1 MKDLLKKMS
10 QLEASAPKAAPKK
23 KILKESAP
31 AAKVESKNMSLK
43 DMFKQLD
50 EALAPGQKPLPVIS
64 KVGSNQTTGAG
75 FLNIDDNSPA
85 GQALQQ
91 ALGNLAG
98 QNKAEIVVPTQPN
111 QSGQSTQPNQSPNQ
125 GGGTIQTSASQDQ
138 QAQDAEDQIAERD
151 EGKPGKNFAKIAKK
165 AGKEYGSKAAGER
178 VAGAIRAKL
187 AKQGKLEE
195 EQLDEL
201 SDARTR
207 EDAIRTIKDMQNTNG
222 RNANEISNLKV
233 LSDKLIKKYNIKPHE
248 IGKTNDTVQ
257 SKPNSKSSFNSS
269 SFDDVVKPKSA
280 PFPDEAKIKN
290 YSTSELSQETR
301 KWGDRYNRSK
311 SGDPARHETI
321 KKVYVLHRNELKR
334 RSQNEEVE
342 ELDEISK
349 DTANTVKNAAAK
361 DMANLKGQGRKE
373 LYTKNVRRFDLASDK
388 LSGKA
393 RVPANEEVEELEEK
407 KKGVKEADIPSVA
420 GVDTRGAGLGAGRSP
435 TTLEGKKAKPDFLD
449 LDKDGDKKESMKK
462 AASDKKKKAVK
473 ENMSNRIRAA
483 RLEGKSHGLK
493 GHSYAGKNYDDMEE
507 CRAYHDGY
515 KEGLD
520 ECYGMMDECYGM
532 ATPHMPAT
540 THGMADQ
547 ADRDPYTGTLDEMY
561 DDMDEGNAF
570 TAGLARTPH
579 GGKFKLG
586 GKSFTDT
593 SSYDSTLDEN
603 DYAFES
609 WNRELETLINEGKKI
624 NESKKSSKKS
634 LTEGMTISISKG
646 QQGAPD
652 SVNINATD
660 SEADQVISLIKQAG
674 LGIFG
679 GEGGHEELSGEPR
692 GFSIQAPSS
701 EVNTPGDIEIVDDNE
716 GMLGLM
722 KKLSGIQHDGDDA
735 GEGDEAECENCGMP
749 ESECECEE
757 GKLDEVQS
765 EDQMTYE
772 VAEDDDQEE
781 PGQNPAM
788 PQNPSDNGSANSQNA
803 TKGNNAANT
812 AAAAYD
818 SSQHEE
824 NGPQEDD
831 EENVNEGEKC
841 PECHCSPCEC
851 DDDECP
857 ACHESPCKCDDEEV
871 EEGLNEWANNS
882 RRNNDENWE
891 ADIEFMTKVI
901 SGGLNKP
908 KSTGQTTDPVIAGQN
923 DRMHSPLNTKDINE
937 SASDWAKLAGIRK

>member
-1 MKDLLKKMS
+1 MKDLLSKMS

-23 KILKESAP
+23 KVLNESAP
-31 AAKVESKNMSLK
+31 TKDVSAKPSLK
-43 DMFKQLD
+43 DVFKQVN
-50 EALAPGQKPLPVIS
+50 ETLAPGQKPLPVIS

-111 QSGQSTQPNQSPNQ
+111 QSGQSTQPNQSSNQ
-125 GGGTIQTSASQDQ
+125 GGGTIQTSASQAQ

-151 EGKPGKNFAKIAKK
+151 EGKPGKNFAKIAKS
-165 AGKEYGSKAAGER
+165 AGKRYGSKEAGER
-178 VAGAIRAKL
+178 VAGAVRAKL

-195 EQLDEL
+195 EQLDEKWGGDTEL
-201 SDARTR
+201 NPAKKGMFKGKTKAELEKQLAALHKSGPHKKGSPEYTKQQ
-207 EDAIRTIKDMQNTNG
+207 ELNFAIR
-222 RNANEISNLKV
+222 A
-233 LSDKLIKKYNIKPHE
+233 
-248 IGKTNDTVQ
+248 
-257 SKPNSKSSFNSS
+257 
-269 SFDDVVKPKSA
+269 
-280 PFPDEAKIKN
+280 
-290 YSTSELSQETR
+290 
-301 KWGDRYNRSK
+301 K
-311 SGDPARHETI
+311 SGW
-321 KKVYVLHRNELKR
+321 
-334 RSQNEEVE
+334 
-342 ELDEISK
+342 
-349 DTANTVKNAAAK
+349 
-361 DMANLKGQGRKE
+361 
-373 LYTKNVRRFDLASDK
+373 
-388 LSGKA
+388 
-393 RVPANEEVEELEEK
+393 
-407 KKGVKEADIPSVA
+407 KKGVKEGDIPSA
-420 GVDTRGAGLGAGRSP
+420 SGIDTYGAALGAGRSP
-435 TTLEGKKAKPDFLD
+435 TTLESKKAKPDFLD
-449 LDKDGDKKESMKK
+449 LDNDGNKKESMKK

-473 ENMSNRIRAA
+473 ENMNNRIQAA
-483 RLEGKSHGLK
+483 RLEGKAHGLK
-493 GHSYAGKNYDDMEE
+493 GHPHCGKNYDDMEE

-520 ECYGMMDECYGM
+520 ECYGMGMMDECYGM

-547 ADRDPYTGTLDEMY
+547 AARDPYTGTLDEMY

-570 TAGLARTPH
+570 TGALARTPH
-579 GGKFKLG
+579 GGKFKVG
-586 GKSFTDT
+586 GKTFTDT

-609 WNRELETLINEGKKI
+609 WNRQLENLINEGKQI
-624 NESKKSSKKS
+624 NESKATGKKA
-634 LTEGMTISISKG
+634 LTEGLTVSVSKG

-652 SVNINATD
+652 SVNISATD
-660 SEADQVISLIKQAG
+660 SEADQVLALVRQAG

-679 GEGGHEELSGEPR
+679 GEGGHEELHSEPR

-701 EVNTPGDIEIVDDNE
+701 EENTPGDIEVVDDNE

-735 GEGDEAECENCGMP
+735 GEGDEASCENCGMP

-757 GKLDEVQS
+757 GKLDEVES

-824 NGPQEDD
+824 NGPQEDEEVD
-831 EENVNEGEKC
+831 EAVHPDTQKGWDEHFKRKKSGPYYDEDEC
-841 PECHCSPCEC
+841 PECHK
-851 DDDECP
+851 
-857 ACHESPCKCDDEEV
+857 SPCKCDDEEV
-871 EEGLNEWANNS
+871 EESLNEWANNS
-882 RRNNDENWE
+882 RRNNEEDWE

-901 SGGLNKP
+901 AGGLNKP
-908 KSTGQTTDPVIAGQN
+908 KSTGQTTAPVIAGQD
-923 DRMHSPLNTKDINE
+923 DRMHSHLNTKDVNE
-937 SASDWAKLAGIRK
+937 SISDWKALAGIRK

>member
-1 MKDLLKKMS
+1 MKDLLSKMS

-23 KILKESAP
+23 KVLNESAP
-31 AAKVESKNMSLK
+31 TKDVSAKPSLK
-43 DMFKQLD
+43 DVFKQVN
-50 EALAPGQKPLPVIS
+50 ETLAPGQKPLPVIS

-111 QSGQSTQPNQSPNQ
+111 QSGQSTQPNQSSNQ
-125 GGGTIQTSASQDQ
+125 GGGTIQTSASQAQ

-151 EGKPGKNFAKIAKK
+151 EGKPGKNFAKIAKS
-165 AGKEYGSKAAGER
+165 AGKRYGSKEAGER
-178 VAGAIRAKL
+178 VAGAVRAKL

-195 EQLDEL
+195 EQLDEKWGGDTEL
-201 SDARTR
+201 NPAKKGMFKGKTKAELEKQLAALHKSGPHKKGSPEYTKQQ
-207 EDAIRTIKDMQNTNG
+207 ELNFAIR
-222 RNANEISNLKV
+222 A
-233 LSDKLIKKYNIKPHE
+233 
-248 IGKTNDTVQ
+248 
-257 SKPNSKSSFNSS
+257 
-269 SFDDVVKPKSA
+269 
-280 PFPDEAKIKN
+280 
-290 YSTSELSQETR
+290 
-301 KWGDRYNRSK
+301 K
-311 SGDPARHETI
+311 SGW
-321 KKVYVLHRNELKR
+321 
-334 RSQNEEVE
+334 
-342 ELDEISK
+342 
-349 DTANTVKNAAAK
+349 
-361 DMANLKGQGRKE
+361 
-373 LYTKNVRRFDLASDK
+373 
-388 LSGKA
+388 
-393 RVPANEEVEELEEK
+393 
-407 KKGVKEADIPSVA
+407 KKGVKEGDIPSA
-420 GVDTRGAGLGAGRSP
+420 SGIDTYGAALGAGRSP
-435 TTLEGKKAKPDFLD
+435 TTLESKKAKPDFLD
-449 LDKDGDKKESMKK
+449 LDNDGNKKESMKK

-473 ENMSNRIRAA
+473 ENMNNRIQAA
-483 RLEGKSHGLK
+483 RLEGKAHGLK
-493 GHSYAGKNYDDMEE
+493 GHPHCGKNYDDMEE

-520 ECYGMMDECYGM
+520 ECYGMGMMDECYGM

-547 ADRDPYTGTLDEMY
+547 AARDPYTGTLDEMY

-570 TAGLARTPH
+570 TGALARTPH
-579 GGKFKLG
+579 GGKFKVG
-586 GKSFTDT
+586 GKTFTDT

-609 WNRELETLINEGKKI
+609 WNRQLENLINEGKQI
-624 NESKKSSKKS
+624 NESKATGKKA
-634 LTEGMTISISKG
+634 LTEGLTVSVSKG

-652 SVNINATD
+652 SVNISATD
-660 SEADQVISLIKQAG
+660 SEADQVLALVRQAG

-679 GEGGHEELSGEPR
+679 GEGGHEELHSEPR

-701 EVNTPGDIEIVDDNE
+701 EENTPGDIEVVDDNE

-735 GEGDEAECENCGMP
+735 GEGDEASCENCGMP

-757 GKLDEVQS
+757 GKLDEVES

-824 NGPQEDD
+824 NGPQEDEEVD
-831 EENVNEGEKC
+831 EAVHPDTQKGWDEHFKRKKSGPYYDEDEC
-841 PECHCSPCEC
+841 PECHK
-851 DDDECP
+851 
-857 ACHESPCKCDDEEV
+857 SPCKCDDEEV
-871 EEGLNEWANNS
+871 EESLNEWANNS
-882 RRNNDENWE
+882 RRNNEEDWE

-908 KSTGQTTDPVIAGQN
+908 KSTGQTTAPVIAGQD
-923 DRMHSPLNTKDINE
+923 DRMHSHLNTKDVNE
-937 SASDWAKLAGIRK
+937 SISDWKALAGIRK

>member
-1 MKDLLKKMS
+1 MKDLLSKMS

-23 KILKESAP
+23 KVLNESAP
-31 AAKVESKNMSLK
+31 TKDVSAKPSLK
-43 DMFKQLD
+43 DVFKQVN
-50 EALAPGQKPLPVIS
+50 ETLAPGQKPLPVIS

-111 QSGQSTQPNQSPNQ
+111 QSGQSTQPNQSSNQ
-125 GGGTIQTSASQDQ
+125 GGGTIQTSASQAQ

-151 EGKPGKNFAKIAKK
+151 EGKPGKNFAKIAKS
-165 AGKEYGSKAAGER
+165 AGERYGSKAAGER
-178 VAGAIRAKL
+178 VAGAVRAKL

-201 SDARTR
+201 S
-207 EDAIRTIKDMQNTNG
+207 
-222 RNANEISNLKV
+222 
-233 LSDKLIKKYNIKPHE
+233 P
-248 IGKTNDTVQ
+248 
-257 SKPNSKSSFNSS
+257 
-269 SFDDVVKPKSA
+269 
-280 PFPDEAKIKN
+280 
-290 YSTSELSQETR
+290 
-301 KWGDRYNRSK
+301 
-311 SGDPARHETI
+311 ETI
-321 KKVYVLHRNELKR
+321 KAAQAKRHGQLTNLARTGQARMQNGNDTGAKASPQSLNTYHDTETKAINRDFNDQQRTSAKYDPAERDAALASNERNRARNMSRGNMLNVANKKL
-334 RSQNEEVE
+334 QG
-342 ELDEISK
+342 
-349 DTANTVKNAAAK
+349 TANVPAKSVAEGAKVDRMVKHIEK
-361 DMANLKGQGRKE
+361 SERK
-373 LYTKNVRRFDLASDK
+373 LGKKASDI
-388 LSGKA
+388 A
-393 RVPANEEVEELEEK
+393 WATANKRGMLDNKNK
-407 KKGVKEADIPSVA
+407 KVKEGDIPSA
-420 GVDTRGAGLGAGRSP
+420 SGIDTYGAALGAGRSP
-435 TTLEGKKAKPDFLD
+435 TTLESKKAKPDFLD
-449 LDKDGDKKESMKK
+449 LDNDGNKKESMKK

-473 ENMSNRIRAA
+473 ENMNNRIQAA
-483 RLEGKSHGLK
+483 RLEGKAHGLK
-493 GHSYAGKNYDDMEE
+493 GHPHCGKNYDDMEE

-520 ECYGMMDECYGM
+520 ECYGMGMMDECYGM

-547 ADRDPYTGTLDEMY
+547 AARDPYTGTLDEMY

-570 TAGLARTPH
+570 TGALARTPH
-579 GGKFKLG
+579 GGKFKVG
-586 GKSFTDT
+586 GKTFTDT

-609 WNRELETLINEGKKI
+609 WNRQLENLINEGKQI
-624 NESKKSSKKS
+624 NESKATGKKA
-634 LTEGMTISISKG
+634 LTEGLTVSVSKG

-652 SVNINATD
+652 SVNISATD
-660 SEADQVISLIKQAG
+660 SEADQVLALVRQAG

-679 GEGGHEELSGEPR
+679 GEGGHEELHSEPR

-701 EVNTPGDIEIVDDNE
+701 EENTPGDIEVVDDNE

-735 GEGDEAECENCGMP
+735 GEGDEASCENCGMP

-757 GKLDEVQS
+757 GKLDEVES

-824 NGPQEDD
+824 NGPQEDEEVD
-831 EENVNEGEKC
+831 EAVHPDTQKGWDEHFKRKKSGPYYDEDEC
-841 PECHCSPCEC
+841 PECHK
-851 DDDECP
+851 
-857 ACHESPCKCDDEEV
+857 SPCKCDDEED
-871 EEGLNEWANNS
+871 EESLNEWANNS
-882 RRNNDENWE
+882 RRNNEEDWE

-908 KSTGQTTDPVIAGQN
+908 KSTGQTTAPVIAGQD
-923 DRMHSPLNTKDINE
+923 DRMHSHLNTKDVNE
-937 SASDWAKLAGIRK
+937 SISDWKALAGIRK

>member
-1 MKDLLKKMS
+1 MKDLLSKMS

-23 KILKESAP
+23 KVLNESAP
-31 AAKVESKNMSLK
+31 TKDVSAKPSLK
-43 DMFKQLD
+43 DVFKQVN
-50 EALAPGQKPLPVIS
+50 ETLAPGQKPLPVIS

-111 QSGQSTQPNQSPNQ
+111 QSGQSTQPNQSSNQ
-125 GGGTIQTSASQDQ
+125 GGGTIQTSASQAQ

-151 EGKPGKNFAKIAKK
+151 EGKPGKNFAKIAKS
-165 AGKEYGSKAAGER
+165 AGKRYGSKEAGER
-178 VAGAIRAKL
+178 VAGAVRAKL

-195 EQLDEL
+195 EQLDEKWGGDTEL
-201 SDARTR
+201 NPAKKGMFKGKTKAELEKQLAALHKSGPHKKGSPEYTKQQ
-207 EDAIRTIKDMQNTNG
+207 ELNFAIR
-222 RNANEISNLKV
+222 A
-233 LSDKLIKKYNIKPHE
+233 
-248 IGKTNDTVQ
+248 
-257 SKPNSKSSFNSS
+257 
-269 SFDDVVKPKSA
+269 
-280 PFPDEAKIKN
+280 
-290 YSTSELSQETR
+290 
-301 KWGDRYNRSK
+301 K
-311 SGDPARHETI
+311 SGW
-321 KKVYVLHRNELKR
+321 
-334 RSQNEEVE
+334 
-342 ELDEISK
+342 
-349 DTANTVKNAAAK
+349 
-361 DMANLKGQGRKE
+361 
-373 LYTKNVRRFDLASDK
+373 
-388 LSGKA
+388 
-393 RVPANEEVEELEEK
+393 
-407 KKGVKEADIPSVA
+407 KKGVKEGDIPSA
-420 GVDTRGAGLGAGRSP
+420 SGIDTYGAALGAGRSP
-435 TTLEGKKAKPDFLD
+435 TTLESKKAKPDFLD
-449 LDKDGDKKESMKK
+449 LDNDGNKKESMKK

-473 ENMSNRIRAA
+473 ENMNNRIQAA
-483 RLEGKSHGLK
+483 RLEGKAHGLK
-493 GHSYAGKNYDDMEE
+493 GHPHCGKNYDDMEE

-520 ECYGMMDECYGM
+520 ECYGMGMMDECYGM

-547 ADRDPYTGTLDEMY
+547 AARDPYTGTLDEMY

-570 TAGLARTPH
+570 TGALARTPH
-579 GGKFKLG
+579 GGKFKVG
-586 GKSFTDT
+586 GKTFTDT

-609 WNRELETLINEGKKI
+609 WNRQLENLINEGKQI
-624 NESKKSSKKS
+624 NESKATGKKA
-634 LTEGMTISISKG
+634 LTEGLTVSVSKG

-652 SVNINATD
+652 SVNISATD
-660 SEADQVISLIKQAG
+660 SEADQVLALVRQAG

-679 GEGGHEELSGEPR
+679 GEGGHEELHSEPR

-701 EVNTPGDIEIVDDNE
+701 EENTPGDIEVVDDNE

-735 GEGDEAECENCGMP
+735 GEGDEASCENCGMP

-757 GKLDEVQS
+757 GKLDEVES

-824 NGPQEDD
+824 NGPQEDEEVD
-831 EENVNEGEKC
+831 EAVHPDTQKGWDEHFKRKKSGPYYDEDEC
-841 PECHCSPCEC
+841 PECHK
-851 DDDECP
+851 
-857 ACHESPCKCDDEEV
+857 SPCKCDDEED
-871 EEGLNEWANNS
+871 EESLNEWANNS
-882 RRNNDENWE
+882 RRNNEEDWE

-908 KSTGQTTDPVIAGQN
+908 KSTGQTTAPVIAGQD
-923 DRMHSPLNTKDINE
+923 DRMHSHLNTKDVNE
-937 SASDWAKLAGIRK
+937 SISDWKALAGIRK

>member
-1 MKDLLKKMS
+1 MKDLLSKMS

-23 KILKESAP
+23 KVLNESAP
-31 AAKVESKNMSLK
+31 TKNVSAKPSLK
-43 DMFKQLD
+43 DVFKQVN
-50 EALAPGQKPLPVIS
+50 ETLAPGQKPLPVIS

-125 GGGTIQTSASQDQ
+125 GGGTIQTSASQAQ

-151 EGKPGKNFAKIAKK
+151 EGKPGKNFAKIAKS
-165 AGKEYGSKAAGER
+165 AGKRYGSKEAGER
-178 VAGAIRAKL
+178 VAGAVRAKL

-195 EQLDEL
+195 EQLDEKWGGDTEL
-201 SDARTR
+201 NPAKKGMFKGKTKAELEKQLAALHKSGPHKKGSPEYTKQQ
-207 EDAIRTIKDMQNTNG
+207 ELNFAIR
-222 RNANEISNLKV
+222 A
-233 LSDKLIKKYNIKPHE
+233 
-248 IGKTNDTVQ
+248 
-257 SKPNSKSSFNSS
+257 
-269 SFDDVVKPKSA
+269 
-280 PFPDEAKIKN
+280 
-290 YSTSELSQETR
+290 
-301 KWGDRYNRSK
+301 K
-311 SGDPARHETI
+311 SGW
-321 KKVYVLHRNELKR
+321 
-334 RSQNEEVE
+334 
-342 ELDEISK
+342 
-349 DTANTVKNAAAK
+349 
-361 DMANLKGQGRKE
+361 
-373 LYTKNVRRFDLASDK
+373 
-388 LSGKA
+388 
-393 RVPANEEVEELEEK
+393 
-407 KKGVKEADIPSVA
+407 KKGVKEGDIPSA
-420 GVDTRGAGLGAGRSP
+420 SGIDTYGAALGAGRSP
-435 TTLEGKKAKPDFLD
+435 TTLESKKAKPDFLD
-449 LDKDGDKKESMKK
+449 LDNDGNKKESMKK

-473 ENMSNRIRAA
+473 ENMNNRIQAA
-483 RLEGKSHGLK
+483 RLEGKAHGLK
-493 GHSYAGKNYDDMEE
+493 GHPHCGKNYDDMEE

-520 ECYGMMDECYGM
+520 ECYGMGMMDECYGM

-547 ADRDPYTGTLDEMY
+547 AARDPYTGTLDEMY

-570 TAGLARTPH
+570 TGALARTPH
-579 GGKFKLG
+579 GGKFKVG
-586 GKSFTDT
+586 GKTFTDT

-609 WNRELETLINEGKKI
+609 WNRQLENLINEGKQI
-624 NESKKSSKKS
+624 NESKATGKKA
-634 LTEGMTISISKG
+634 LTEGLTVSVSKG

-652 SVNINATD
+652 SVNISATD
-660 SEADQVISLIKQAG
+660 SEADQVLALVRQAG

-679 GEGGHEELSGEPR
+679 GEGGHEELHSEPR

-701 EVNTPGDIEIVDDNE
+701 EENTPGDIEVVDDND

-735 GEGDEAECENCGMP
+735 GEGDEASCENCGMP

-757 GKLDEVQS
+757 GKLDEVES
-765 EDQMTYE
+765 EDQMTYN

-788 PQNPSDNGSANSQNA
+788 PQNPSDSGAANSQNA

-818 SSQHEE
+818 ASQHEE
-824 NGPQEDD
+824 NGPQEDEEVD
-831 EENVNEGEKC
+831 EAVHPDTQKGWDEHFKRKKSGPYYDEDEC
-841 PECHCSPCEC
+841 PECHK
-851 DDDECP
+851 
-857 ACHESPCKCDDEEV
+857 SPCKCDDEEV
-871 EEGLNEWANNS
+871 EESLNEWANNS
-882 RRNNDENWE
+882 RRNNEEDWE

-908 KSTGQTTDPVIAGQN
+908 KSTGQTTAPVIAGQD
-923 DRMHSPLNTKDINE
+923 DRMHSHLNTKDVNE
-937 SASDWAKLAGIRK
+937 SISDWKALAGIRK

>member
-1 MKDLLKKMS
+1 MS

-23 KILKESAP
+23 KVLNESAP
-31 AAKVESKNMSLK
+31 TKDVSAKPSLK
-43 DMFKQLD
+43 DVFKQVN
-50 EALAPGQKPLPVIS
+50 ETLAPGQKPLPVIS

-111 QSGQSTQPNQSPNQ
+111 QSGQSTQPNQSSNQ
-125 GGGTIQTSASQDQ
+125 GGGTIQTSASQAQ

-151 EGKPGKNFAKIAKK
+151 EGKPGKNFAKIAKS
-165 AGKEYGSKAAGER
+165 AGKRYGSKEAGER
-178 VAGAIRAKL
+178 VAGAVRAKL

-195 EQLDEL
+195 EQLDEKWGGDTEL
-201 SDARTR
+201 NPAKKGMFKGKTKAELEKQLAALHKSGPHKKGSPEYTKQQ
-207 EDAIRTIKDMQNTNG
+207 ELNFAIR
-222 RNANEISNLKV
+222 A
-233 LSDKLIKKYNIKPHE
+233 
-248 IGKTNDTVQ
+248 
-257 SKPNSKSSFNSS
+257 
-269 SFDDVVKPKSA
+269 
-280 PFPDEAKIKN
+280 
-290 YSTSELSQETR
+290 
-301 KWGDRYNRSK
+301 K
-311 SGDPARHETI
+311 SGW
-321 KKVYVLHRNELKR
+321 
-334 RSQNEEVE
+334 
-342 ELDEISK
+342 
-349 DTANTVKNAAAK
+349 
-361 DMANLKGQGRKE
+361 
-373 LYTKNVRRFDLASDK
+373 
-388 LSGKA
+388 
-393 RVPANEEVEELEEK
+393 
-407 KKGVKEADIPSVA
+407 KKGVKEGDIPSA
-420 GVDTRGAGLGAGRSP
+420 SGIDTYGAALGAGRSP
-435 TTLEGKKAKPDFLD
+435 TTLESKKAKPDFLD
-449 LDKDGDKKESMKK
+449 LDNDGNKKESMKK

-473 ENMSNRIRAA
+473 ENMNNRIQAA
-483 RLEGKSHGLK
+483 RLEGKAHGLK
-493 GHSYAGKNYDDMEE
+493 GHPHCGKNYDDMEE

-520 ECYGMMDECYGM
+520 ECYGMGMMDECYGM

-547 ADRDPYTGTLDEMY
+547 AARDPYTGTLDEMY

-570 TAGLARTPH
+570 TGALARTPH
-579 GGKFKLG
+579 GGKFKVG
-586 GKSFTDT
+586 GKTFTDT

-609 WNRELETLINEGKKI
+609 WNRQLENLINEGKQI
-624 NESKKSSKKS
+624 NESKATGKKA
-634 LTEGMTISISKG
+634 LTEGLTVSVSKG

-652 SVNINATD
+652 SVNISATD
-660 SEADQVISLIKQAG
+660 SEADQVLALVRQAG

-679 GEGGHEELSGEPR
+679 GEGGHEELHSEPR

-701 EVNTPGDIEIVDDNE
+701 EENTPGDIEVVDDNE

-735 GEGDEAECENCGMP
+735 GEGDEASCENCGMP

-757 GKLDEVQS
+757 GKLDEVES

-824 NGPQEDD
+824 NGPQEDEEVD
-831 EENVNEGEKC
+831 EAVHPDTQKGWDEHFKRKKSGPYYDEDEC
-841 PECHCSPCEC
+841 PECHK
-851 DDDECP
+851 
-857 ACHESPCKCDDEEV
+857 SPCKCDDEED
-871 EEGLNEWANNS
+871 EESLNEWANNS
-882 RRNNDENWE
+882 RRNNEEDWE

-908 KSTGQTTDPVIAGQN
+908 KSTGQTTAPVIAGQD
-923 DRMHSPLNTKDINE
+923 DRMHSHLNTKDVNE
-937 SASDWAKLAGIRK
+937 SISDWKALAGIRK

>member
-125 GGGTIQTSASQDQ
+125 GGGTIQTSASQSQ

-195 EQLDEL
+195 EQLDEKWGGDTEL
-201 SDARTR
+201 NPSKKGMFKGKTKAELEKQLAALHKSGPHKKGSPEYTKQQ
-207 EDAIRTIKDMQNTNG
+207 ELNFAIR
-222 RNANEISNLKV
+222 
-233 LSDKLIKKYNIKPHE
+233 
-248 IGKTNDTVQ
+248 
-257 SKPNSKSSFNSS
+257 
-269 SFDDVVKPKSA
+269 
-280 PFPDEAKIKN
+280 AKGG
-290 YSTSELSQETR
+290 
-301 KWGDRYNRSK
+301 W
-311 SGDPARHETI
+311 
-321 KKVYVLHRNELKR
+321 
-334 RSQNEEVE
+334 
-342 ELDEISK
+342 
-349 DTANTVKNAAAK
+349 
-361 DMANLKGQGRKE
+361 
-373 LYTKNVRRFDLASDK
+373 
-388 LSGKA
+388 
-393 RVPANEEVEELEEK
+393 
-407 KKGVKEADIPSVA
+407 KKGVKEADIPSAA
-420 GVDTRGAGLGAGRSP
+420 GIDTYGAALGAGRSP

-483 RLEGKSHGLK
+483 RFEGKSHGLK
-493 GHSYAGKNYDDMEE
+493 GHSYAGKNYEDMEE

-520 ECYGMMDECYGM
+520 ECYGM

-547 ADRDPYTGTLDEMY
+547 SIRDPYTGTLDEMY
-561 DDMDEGNAF
+561 DEMDEGNAF
-570 TAGLARTPH
+570 TAALARTPK
-579 GGKFKLG
+579 GSKFKLG

-735 GEGDEAECENCGMP
+735 GESDEVSCENCGMP
-749 ESECECEE
+749 ESDCECEE
-757 GKLDEVQS
+757 GKLDEVES

-788 PQNPSDNGSANSQNA
+788 PQNPSDNGSANSTNA
-803 TKGNNAANT
+803 TKGNNAANN
-812 AAAAYD
+812 AAAEYD
-818 SSQHEE
+818 ASQKEE
-824 NGPQEDD
+824 NGAQQVD
-831 EENVNEGEKC
+831 EEDE
-841 PECHCSPCEC
+841 ECEDCHSKPCEC
-851 DDDECP
+851 DDDEEEGP
-857 ACHESPCKCDDEEV
+857 DHNKNWYDTSDELK

>member
-195 EQLDEL
+195 EQLDEKWGGDTEL
-201 SDARTR
+201 NPSKKGMFKGKTKAELEKQLAALHKSGPHKKGSPEYTKQQ
-207 EDAIRTIKDMQNTNG
+207 ELNFAIR
-222 RNANEISNLKV
+222 
-233 LSDKLIKKYNIKPHE
+233 
-248 IGKTNDTVQ
+248 
-257 SKPNSKSSFNSS
+257 
-269 SFDDVVKPKSA
+269 
-280 PFPDEAKIKN
+280 AKGG
-290 YSTSELSQETR
+290 
-301 KWGDRYNRSK
+301 W
-311 SGDPARHETI
+311 
-321 KKVYVLHRNELKR
+321 
-334 RSQNEEVE
+334 
-342 ELDEISK
+342 
-349 DTANTVKNAAAK
+349 
-361 DMANLKGQGRKE
+361 
-373 LYTKNVRRFDLASDK
+373 
-388 LSGKA
+388 
-393 RVPANEEVEELEEK
+393 
-407 KKGVKEADIPSVA
+407 KKGVKEADIPSAA
-420 GVDTRGAGLGAGRSP
+420 GIDTYGAALGAGRSP

-462 AASDKKKKAVK
+462 AAADKKKKEAVKEARMSSGERAHHHATEYARSMKEGNLELAMHHRDACDECGGMIQHGPDGKKWHMHSGINKGRPYPIDEGVIGKVGLGLAGAAALAGVGGIAKNAYDYNYTPDPVTGITRAAGDNITGMDSRQSAYDMNQERENNFTKESKITQSSSDSKKKKAVK

-483 RLEGKSHGLK
+483 RFEGKSHGLK

-520 ECYGMMDECYGM
+520 ECYGM

-547 ADRDPYTGTLDEMY
+547 SIRDPYTGTLDEMY
-561 DDMDEGNAF
+561 DEMDEGNAF
-570 TAGLARTPH
+570 TAALARTPK
-579 GGKFKLG
+579 GSKFKLG

-603 DYAFES
+603 DFAFES

-624 NESKKSSKKS
+624 NESKKSLKKS

-646 QQGAPD
+646 QQGSPD

-679 GEGGHEELSGEPR
+679 GEGGHEELGGEPR

-735 GEGDEAECENCGMP
+735 GESDEVSCENCGMP
-749 ESECECEE
+749 ESDCECEE
-757 GKLDEVQS
+757 GKLDEVES
-765 EDQMTYE
+765 EDQMSYE
-772 VAEDDDQEE
+772 VAEDEEE
-781 PGQNPAM
+781 PQQGQSPAQ
-788 PQNPSDNGSANSQNA
+788 PQNPSDNGSANSTNA
-803 TKGNNAANT
+803 TKGNNAANN
-812 AAAAYD
+812 AAAEYD
-818 SSQHEE
+818 TSQKEE
-824 NGPQEDD
+824 NGAQQVD
-831 EENVNEGEKC
+831 EEDE
-841 PECHCSPCEC
+841 ECEDCHSKPCEC
-851 DDDECP
+851 DDDEEKGP
-857 ACHESPCKCDDEEV
+857 DHNKNWYDTSDELK
-871 EEGLNEWANNS
+871 EEGLNEWANNAGQ
-882 RRNNDENWE
+882 NNDEDWE
-891 ADIEFMTKVI
+891 ADIDFMTKVI
-901 SGGLNKP
+901 SGGLNKQ
-908 KSTGQTTDPVIAGQN
+908 KSTGQTTVPVIAGQN
-923 DRMHSPLNTKDINE
+923 DRMHSHNTKDINE

>member
-1 MKDLLKKMS
+1 MKDLLSKMS

-23 KILKESAP
+23 KVLNESAP
-31 AAKVESKNMSLK
+31 TKDVSAKPSLK
-43 DMFKQLD
+43 DVFKQVN
-50 EALAPGQKPLPVIS
+50 ETLAPGQKPLPVIS

-111 QSGQSTQPNQSPNQ
+111 QSGQSTQPNQSSNQ
-125 GGGTIQTSASQDQ
+125 GGGTIQTSASQAQ

-151 EGKPGKNFAKIAKK
+151 EGKPGKNFAKIAKS
-165 AGKEYGSKAAGER
+165 AGKRYGSKEAGER
-178 VAGAIRAKL
+178 VAGAVRAKL

-195 EQLDEL
+195 EQLDEKWGGDTEL
-201 SDARTR
+201 NPAKKGMFKGKTKAELEKQLAALHKSGPHKKGSPEYTKQQ
-207 EDAIRTIKDMQNTNG
+207 ELNFAIR
-222 RNANEISNLKV
+222 A
-233 LSDKLIKKYNIKPHE
+233 
-248 IGKTNDTVQ
+248 
-257 SKPNSKSSFNSS
+257 
-269 SFDDVVKPKSA
+269 
-280 PFPDEAKIKN
+280 
-290 YSTSELSQETR
+290 
-301 KWGDRYNRSK
+301 K
-311 SGDPARHETI
+311 SGW
-321 KKVYVLHRNELKR
+321 
-334 RSQNEEVE
+334 
-342 ELDEISK
+342 
-349 DTANTVKNAAAK
+349 
-361 DMANLKGQGRKE
+361 
-373 LYTKNVRRFDLASDK
+373 
-388 LSGKA
+388 
-393 RVPANEEVEELEEK
+393 
-407 KKGVKEADIPSVA
+407 KKGVKEGDIPSA
-420 GVDTRGAGLGAGRSP
+420 SGIDTYGAALGAGRSP
-435 TTLEGKKAKPDFLD
+435 TTLESKKAKPDFLD
-449 LDKDGDKKESMKK
+449 LDNDGNKKESMKK

-473 ENMSNRIRAA
+473 ENMNNRIQAA
-483 RLEGKSHGLK
+483 RLEGKAHGLK
-493 GHSYAGKNYDDMEE
+493 GHPHCGKNYDDMEE

-520 ECYGMMDECYGM
+520 ECYGMGMMDECYGM

-547 ADRDPYTGTLDEMY
+547 AARDPYTGTLDEMY

-570 TAGLARTPH
+570 TGALARTPH
-579 GGKFKLG
+579 GGKFKVG
-586 GKSFTDT
+586 GKTFTDT

-609 WNRELETLINEGKKI
+609 WNRQLENLINEGKQI
-624 NESKKSSKKS
+624 NESKATGKKA
-634 LTEGMTISISKG
+634 LTEGLTVSVSKG

-652 SVNINATD
+652 SVNISATD
-660 SEADQVISLIKQAG
+660 SEADQVLALVRQAG

-679 GEGGHEELSGEPR
+679 GEGGHEELHSEPR

-701 EVNTPGDIEIVDDNE
+701 EENTPGDIEVVDDNE

-735 GEGDEAECENCGMP
+735 GEGDEASCENCGMP

-757 GKLDEVQS
+757 GKLDEVES

-788 PQNPSDNGSANSQNA
+788 PQNPSDSGAANSQNA

-824 NGPQEDD
+824 NGSQEDEEVD
-831 EENVNEGEKC
+831 EAVHPDTQKGWDEHFKRKKSGPYYDEDEC
-841 PECHCSPCEC
+841 PECHK
-851 DDDECP
+851 
-857 ACHESPCKCDDEEV
+857 SPCKCDDEEV
-871 EEGLNEWANNS
+871 EESLNEWANNS
-882 RRNNDENWE
+882 RRNNEEDWE

-901 SGGLNKP
+901 AGGLNKP
-908 KSTGQTTDPVIAGQN
+908 KSTGQTTAPVIAGQD
-923 DRMHSPLNTKDINE
+923 DRMHSHLNTKDVNE
-937 SASDWAKLAGIRK
+937 SISDWKALAGIRK